1 MEIAAASERTNVH
14 VAADADD
21 ARGATRE
28 PLGRRSWIVAGALF
42 CVALLSLL
50 AFQSSFHIAPFGTSS
65 APHFV
70 YQADAFL
77 HGRWNISLPATVTD
91 VVVINGKNY
100 IVYPPFPAL
109 LLLPFVAIWGT
120 ATSDIFFTA
129 VCSALSLS
137 LLYLLFEQA
146 RANGL
151 TRRNWLENAVIAALC
166 YYGSITLWLSVGGE
180 VWFTA
185 HIVAAM
191 MTLLSLLLGFR
202 RRYTWS
208 ALALAGAFFSRGT
221 LAAGFPL
228 MLYLAWEDGGQARLL
243 PRFAR
248 SLWRRRPD
256 WSAVPW
262 RRLAGPVAV
271 TIAVVV
277 LYCVHNAL
285 LFGSPLESGYIFTI
299 RQHYQQITQGVF
311 NIAYVPSNIILN
323 FFSFPRV
330 IMRGPFDRHPV
341 VDMLNGGYGISVFFT
356 TPLFLLLFWRNR
368 TFSWLRTALW
378 ITIGLIVV
386 QVLLF
391 AAAGWLQFGARYLYE
406 AYPYAF
412 LLLVLNEVRLD
423 WRFALLGVL
432 GIAFNELG
440 ALQFWTGLAF
450 RL

>member
-1 MEIAAASERTNVH
+1 M
-14 VAADADD
+14 
-21 ARGATRE
+21 
-28 PLGRRSWIVAGALF
+28 AGGLF
-42 CVALLSLL
+42 FVALLSLL
-50 AFQSSFHIAPFGTSS
+50 AFQSSFHIAHFGTSS

-77 HGRWNISLPATVTD
+77 HGRWNINLPADVTD
-91 VVVINGKNY
+91 VVAINGKNY
-100 IVYPPFPAL
+100 IIYPLFPAL
-109 LLLPFVAIWGT
+109 VFVPFVAIWGL
-120 ATSDIFFTA
+120 ATSDIFFTV
-129 VCSALSLS
+129 VCSAISLS
-137 LLYLLFEQA
+137 LLYLLFEQV

-151 TRRNWLENAVIAALC
+151 TRRNWLENACIAALC

-180 VWFTA
+180 IWLTA
-185 HIVAAM
+185 HIVAVM

-202 RRYTWS
+202 RHYTWS

-221 LAAGFPL
+221 LLAGFPL
-228 MLYLAWEDGGQARLL
+228 MLYLAWEDGGQPQLL
-243 PRFAR
+243 PRFVR

-271 TIAVVV
+271 TVAAAA
-277 LYCVHNAL
+277 LYLAHNAL
-285 LFGSPLESGYIFTI
+285 LFGSPLESGYTFNIQ
-299 RQHYQQITQGVF
+299 QHYPEITQGVF
-311 NIAYVPSNIILN
+311 NIAYVPGNIVLN
-323 FFSFPRV
+323 FLSFPRV
-330 IMRGPFDRHPV
+330 VMQGPFDRHPV

-356 TPLFLLLFWRNR
+356 TPLFLLLFSRNR
-368 TFSWLRTALW
+368 TFSWLRAALW

-386 QVLLF
+386 QVLFF

-406 AYPYAF
+406 AYPYGF

-423 WRFALLGVL
+423 WRFAVLGVL

-450 RL
+450 RI